1 MGGAT
6 FTVVSLPRVALLF
19 TDGVG
24 IGARAPDEN
33 PLARG
38 EFLLSQ
44 FDDGGG
50 TVLPAQGQLHRVDTT
65 FGVAGRPQSASNQTA
80 IYTGTDAPRLIGEH
94 ILGFPTVA
102 LRKLIA
108 DESIVRR
115 LPAAAEVTFANAY
128 PAEYLAALELK
139 HTPGSGRDIEIP
151 ERFRRRL
158 KASAST
164 LAMAAG
170 GLHFRTFDDARAG
183 RALTNDI
190 DGSQGQRR
198 GVQVPSR
205 TIDEAA
211 DLFWSI
217 AGNFTLFEHF
227 LADEAGHEQ
236 NFEQALTALST
247 FDAFARAVIRRQPAN
262 SCVLICSD
270 HGNVENLTTRNHTLN
285 PVALLSFGLPLP
297 FAPRTVAD
305 AGRLVLQL
313 LGGPA

>member
-1 MGGAT
+1 
-6 FTVVSLPRVALLF
+6 VSLPRVALLF

-24 IGARAPDEN
+24 VGARDPDEN

-44 FDDGGG
+44 FADGGG
-50 TVLPAQGQLHRVDTT
+50 TALPAGGQLHRVDTT

-80 IYTGTDAPRLIGEH
+80 IYTGTDAPRLVGEH
-94 ILGFPTVA
+94 ILGYPSVA

-108 DESIVRR
+108 EESIVRR
-115 LPAAAEVTFANAY
+115 LPASTSVSFANAY

-139 HTPGSGRDIEIP
+139 HTPASGPDLKLP
-151 ERFRRRL
+151 ARFRRRM

-190 DGSQGQRR
+190 DGSHAAQR

-205 TIDEAA
+205 SLDEAA
-211 DLFWSI
+211 EIFWAI
-217 AGNFTLFEHF
+217 AGDFTLFEHF

-236 NFEQALTALST
+236 SFEAAHFALSS
-247 FDAFARAVIRRQPAN
+247 FDAFARAVIARKPAN

-270 HGNVENLTTRNHTLN
+270 HGNVENLTTRNHTVN

-297 FAPRTVAD
+297 FVPHTVAD
-305 AGRLVLQL
+305 AGRLVLRFL
-313 LGGPA
+313 RGTT